1 VQARYLRKHRSGHR
15 LQDRLL
21 VLVGLACSSRPYP
34 LVSAPP
40 TGVGFRTTSL
50 RRAYRNY
57 VQVADEPHQVFRTTS
72 RRRAYRNSS
81 SDSTFTSALDGSE
94 PPHAEGRIETR
105 YGERL
110 GPQGVEFRSTSRRRA
125 YRNLEGQWLCS
136 PLHNPVPKHLTPK
149 GVYRNRVVRLFHE
162 IASSEAPHAEEPFS
176 FSREVGLPARVRPT
190 GRRSIGVQMPALS
203 CLWLSRRPAVALH
216 VPGDRV
222 GQVGLR
228 VDDARD
234 AQLPCGAVARSTS
247 VGSRG
252 PHRHSV

>member
-1 VQARYLRKHRSGHR
+1 MQARYLRKHRSGHR

-50 RRAYRNY
+50 RRAYRN
-57 VQVADEPHQVFRTTS
+57 
-72 RRRAYRNSS
+72 SS
-81 SDSTFTSALDGSE
+81 SDSTFTSA
-94 PPHAEGRIETR
+94 
-105 YGERL
+105 
-110 GPQGVEFRSTSRRRA
+110 ST
-125 YRNLEGQWLCS
+125 
-136 PLHNPVPKHLTPK
+136 VPNHLTPK